1 MKGRT
6 KKERR
11 AIGKLVR
18 WIHKAKKRGCD
29 RFDYN
34 EGMKR
39 VIAYKSADLRVGEL
53 LYKEAVAKEAEKR
66 IEFLEQENEKLRRLT
81 NDLSIDIKMLEAS
94 IRRREH

>member
-18 WIHKAKKRGCD
+18 WIRKAKERGCD

-34 EGMKR
+34 EGMKK

-66 IEFLEQENEKLRRLT
+66 IEVMKQNAYALPVILNPEHLFIMPVYGNEV
-81 NDLSIDIKMLEAS
+81 
-94 IRRREH
+94 

>member
-6 KKERR
+6 KKKRR

-18 WIHKAKKRGCD
+18 WIRKAKKRGCD

-66 IEFLEQENEKLRRLT
+66 IEVMKQNAYALPVILNPEYLFIMPVYGNEV
-81 NDLSIDIKMLEAS
+81 
-94 IRRREH
+94 